1 MRRWTNLLLMSW
13 LIIGA
18 ISLSSC
24 CANRPMVAPP
34 PLPERPALGS
44 ITQDRNDKTGELG
57 VWMDFQD
64 LRKMTKYAESV
75 EAVREGWKK

>member
-1 MRRWTNLLLMSW
+1 MMSW

-24 CANRPMVAPP
+24 CANRPVVAPP
-34 PLPERPALGS
+34 PLPERPVLNS
-44 ITQDRNDKTGELG
+44 ITQDRNDRSGELG

-64 LRKMTKYAESV
+64 LRKLTKYAESV
-75 EAVREGWKK
+75 EAVKDTWKK